1 LLTSLVA
8 STPKTGNLNN
18 NAVGNFLDK
27 QTHSVFTGVHASQT
41 ISPSQNATLIQSLN
55 APSATPK
62 IIAGNL
68 PQPSPE
74 NTHPK
79 QTRKSPIQQK
89 KLTKSIFKNHQKHL

>member
-1 LLTSLVA
+1 
-8 STPKTGNLNN
+8 
-18 NAVGNFLDK
+18 
-27 QTHSVFTGVHASQT
+27 VFTDVHASQT

-55 APSATPK
+55 AQSTTPK

-79 QTRKSPIQQK
+79 QTRKKPYSIK
-89 KLTKSIFKNHQKHL
+89 KSLRKASLSIIKNPLKQ